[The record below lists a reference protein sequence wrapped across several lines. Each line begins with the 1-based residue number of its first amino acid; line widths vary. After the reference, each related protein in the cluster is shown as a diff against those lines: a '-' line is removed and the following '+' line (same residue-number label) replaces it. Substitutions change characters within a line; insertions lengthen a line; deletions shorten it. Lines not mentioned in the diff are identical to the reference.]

1 MIETAIASETLGI
14 EVQNTKLLGA
24 ALSLN
29 NNKPVV
35 DSLFE
40 AELSA
45 NVKPLYMDTNHQHL
59 CKAASTRLFIAALP
73 AEEVI
78 QRRLDLALTKEKD
91 IASVL
96 NFEAEPLLP
105 FPVEEAL
112 IDKIIL
118 EKNAEGTKIQ
128 LYAAKKDDVKRILE
142 NWNTYQL
149 DPEWICPAPLALAA
163 FADTVNL
170 SSAPCFI
177 VHLAHNRTTTCLLFG
192 KTLLGAA
199 TTSPCLGDNIQPQQ
213 ELLRILLSL
222 SKQNPDLPPST
233 ISFVGELAHQFTH
246 SKTICSALQIKE
258 VRPEGLGL
266 DPTQLASYALPIG
279 SALLGLPIYQNM
291 RINLRKEELAYPTPL
306 KRYMKPIALYLGMCG
321 TLALAFAILGKAY
334 IASEQDNLRR
344 EYVSLLAQTGKTYDA
359 MEEKMGSGQ
368 IGYVEDPS
376 ELTMEDLTQRL
387 EALDKDIKAAP
398 NLFPLQA
405 NTPQASDVLAWLSSH
420 PIVVGGEEGGLTLES
435 FSYTMVKRPEMKKAT
450 EKYRVKIEVEFSS
463 PTPKSAREFHDAL
476 LAPND
481 FVDPKDEIKWS
492 SNRGKYRA
500 SFFLKDKTNYRTQ

>member
-1 MIETAIASETLGI
+1 MIETAIASETVGI
-14 EVQNTKLLGA
+14 EQQSFKLLGA
-24 ALSLN
+24 SLSLN

-40 AELSA
+40 AELPT
-45 NVKPLYMDTNHQHL
+45 NVKPLYTDPTLQHL
-59 CKAASTRLFIAALP
+59 CKAASSRLFIAALP

-91 IASVL
+91 IAAVL

-118 EKNAEGTKIQ
+118 EKTSEGTKIQ
-128 LYAAKKDDVKRILE
+128 LYAAKKEDIKRILE
-142 NWNTYQL
+142 SWNVYQL

-163 FADTVNL
+163 FAHTVNL
-170 SSAPCFI
+170 STAPCFI
-177 VHLAHNRTTTCLLFG
+177 VHLAHNRTTTCFLYG

-199 TTSPCLGDNIQPQQ
+199 TTSSFTRENIQPQQ
-213 ELLRILLSL
+213 DLMRILLSL
-222 SKQNPDLPPST
+222 SKQNPDLPPAT
-233 ISFVGELAHQFTH
+233 ISFVGELANKFNH
-246 SKTICSALQIKE
+246 SKAICSALQVKE
-258 VRPEGLGL
+258 VLPEGLGL
-266 DPTQLASYALPIG
+266 DQTQLTSYALPIG
-279 SALLGLPIYQNM
+279 SALLGLPIYQDI
-291 RINLRKEELAYPTPL
+291 RINLRKEELAYPAPL

-321 TLALAFAILGKAY
+321 TLALTFALLGKAY
-334 IASEQDNLRR
+334 IANEQDNLRR

-359 MEEKMGSGQ
+359 MEEKMATAQ
-368 IGYVEDPS
+368 VGYIEDPS
-376 ELTMEDLTQRL
+376 DLTMEDLTHRL
-387 EALDKDIKAAP
+387 EALDQDIKAAP

-420 PIVVGGEEGGLTLES
+420 PIVIGGEEGGLTLES
-435 FSYTMVKRPEMKKAT
+435 FSYTMVKRPEMKKAA
-450 EKYRVKIEVEFSS
+450 EKYRVKIEIEFAS
-463 PTPKSAREFHDAL
+463 PTPKIAREFHDAL

>member
-1 MIETAIASETLGI
+1 MIETAIASETVGI
-14 EVQNTKLLGA
+14 EQQSSRLIGA
-24 ALSLN
+24 SLSLN

-40 AELSA
+40 AELPA
-45 NVKPLYMDTNHQHL
+45 NVKPLYTDPTLQQL

-91 IASVL
+91 IAAVL
-96 NFEAEPLLP
+96 AFEAEPLLP

-112 IDKIIL
+112 FDKIIL

-128 LYAAKKDDVKRILE
+128 LYAAKKEDIKHILE
-142 NWNTYQL
+142 NWNSCQL
-149 DPEWICPAPLALAA
+149 DPEWICPSQLALAA
-163 FADTVNL
+163 FAHTVNL
-170 SSAPCFI
+170 SNSACFI
-177 VHLAHNRTTTCLLFG
+177 VHLAYDRTTTCLLFG
-192 KTLLGAA
+192 KTLLGTA
-199 TTSPCLGDNIQPQQ
+199 TTGSFAQENIQPQQ
-213 ELLRILLSL
+213 ELMRILLSL
-222 SKQNPDLPPST
+222 SKQSPDLPPT
-233 ISFVGELAHQFTH
+233 CIAFVGELANQFKH
-246 SKTICSALQIKE
+246 SKTLCAALQIKE
-258 VRPEGLGL
+258 VIPEGLGL
-266 DPTQLASYALPIG
+266 DNAQLASYALPIG
-279 SALLGLPIYQNM
+279 SALLGLPIYEDI
-291 RINLRKEELAYPTPL
+291 RINLRKEELAYPAPL

-321 TLALAFAILGKAY
+321 TLAIMFTLLGKAY
-334 IASEQDNLRR
+334 IANQQDGLRR
-344 EYVSLLAQTGKTYDA
+344 EYVDLLAQTGKTYDA
-359 MEEKMGSGQ
+359 MEEKMATSQ

-405 NTPQASDVLAWLSSH
+405 NTPQVSDVLAWISSH
-420 PIVVGGEEGGLTLES
+420 PVVIGGEDGGLTIES
-435 FSYTMVKRPEMKKAT
+435 FSYSMVKRPEIKKAG
-450 EKYRVKIEVEFSS
+450 EKYRVKIEIEFSS
-463 PTPKSAREFHDAL
+463 PTPKAAREFHDAL

-481 FVDPKDEIKWS
+481 FVDPKDEVKWS